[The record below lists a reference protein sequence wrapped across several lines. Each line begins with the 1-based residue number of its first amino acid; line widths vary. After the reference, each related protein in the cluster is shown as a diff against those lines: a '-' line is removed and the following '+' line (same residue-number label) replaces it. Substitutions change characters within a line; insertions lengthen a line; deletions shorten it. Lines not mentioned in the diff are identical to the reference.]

1 MRKSSRSACGRTN
14 PAASTRP
21 ISRPNPEGVRYNGDW
36 EIWVQE
42 LDLRQMKLVGES
54 MAIWKGAVKGVI
66 WPEGPHLYKID
77 GYYYLMHAEGG
88 TGPEHSISIA
98 RSKKLF
104 QWFEGCPRNPIFTHR
119 NLGKN
124 YPVIYAGH
132 GDLVEDGKGNWY
144 VVMLASRPCSGLQ
157 TCGRKDISGKRDFSG
172 ESHMGKWM
180 AGDCR
185 RRRASGR
192 YIGTA
197 HKGIPFSRGS
207 KQYFRSYQF
216 LGEKTGQ
223 TAGKC
228 RRNL

>member
-1 MRKSSRSACGRTN
+1 
-14 PAASTRP
+14 
-21 ISRPNPEGVRYNGDW
+21 
-36 EIWVQE
+36 
-42 LDLRQMKLVGES
+42 
-54 MAIWKGAVKGVI
+54 
-66 WPEGPHLYKID
+66 
-77 GYYYLMHAEGG
+77 MHAEGG

-144 VVMLASRPCSGLQ
+144 VVIWHPDLVKDTAAWGRETFLA
-157 TCGRKDISGKRDFSG
+157 

-192 YIGTA
+192 YIELPTKEYRFPEEVSSTSD
-197 HKGIPFSRGS
+197 HINFW
-207 KQYFRSYQF
+207 
-216 LGEKTGQ
+216 EKKPDKRY
-223 TAGKC
+223 GKC

>member
-1 MRKSSRSACGRTN
+1 M
-14 PAASTRP
+14 
-21 ISRPNPEGVRYNGDW
+21 W
-36 EIWVQE
+36 EKAWQ
-42 LDLRQMKLVGES
+42 S
-54 MAIWKGAVKGVI
+54 WKGAVKGVI

-144 VVMLASRPCSGLQ
+144 VVMLASRPCEGHSSM
-157 TCGRKDISGKRDFSG
+157 GRETFLAKVTWENGWPVIAEGVGHLEDTLELPTKEYRFPEEVSSTSD
-172 ESHMGKWM
+172 
-180 AGDCR
+180 
-185 RRRASGR
+185 
-192 YIGTA
+192 
-197 HKGIPFSRGS
+197 P
-207 KQYFRSYQF
+207 YQF

>member
-1 MRKSSRSACGRTN
+1 
-14 PAASTRP
+14 
-21 ISRPNPEGVRYNGDW
+21 
-36 EIWVQE
+36 
-42 LDLRQMKLVGES
+42 MKLVGES

-132 GDLVEDGKGNWY
+132 GDLVEDGKGELVRGNP
-144 VVMLASRPCSGLQ
+144 ASRPCEGHSSM
-157 TCGRKDISGKRDFSG
+157 GRETFLA

-192 YIGTA
+192 YIELPTKEYRFPEEVSSTSD
-197 HKGIPFSRGS
+197 HISFWEKNRTNGI
-207 KQYFRSYQF
+207 
-216 LGEKTGQ
+216 
-223 TAGKC
+223 GKC

>member
-1 MRKSSRSACGRTN
+1 
-14 PAASTRP
+14 
-21 ISRPNPEGVRYNGDW
+21 
-36 EIWVQE
+36 
-42 LDLRQMKLVGES
+42 

-132 GDLVEDGKGNWY
+132 GDLVEDGKGELVRGN
-144 VVMLASRPCSGLQ
+144 AGIQ
-157 TCGRKDISGKRDFSG
+157 T
-172 ESHMGKWM
+172 
-180 AGDCR
+180 
-185 RRRASGR
+185 
-192 YIGTA
+192 
-197 HKGIPFSRGS
+197 
-207 KQYFRSYQF
+207 
-216 LGEKTGQ
+216 L
-223 TAGKC
+223 
-228 RRNL
+228 